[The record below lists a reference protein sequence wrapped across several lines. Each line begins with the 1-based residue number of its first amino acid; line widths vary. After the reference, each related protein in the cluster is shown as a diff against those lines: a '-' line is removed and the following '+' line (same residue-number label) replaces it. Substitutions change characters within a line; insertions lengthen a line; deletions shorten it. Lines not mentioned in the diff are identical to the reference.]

1 MRKKVAITLILVF
14 SLLFVSCSKTKDDE
28 VKEINISVA
37 ASLLEPINKIIDEY
51 KVDKNIVINVNSGG
65 SGTLKKQISSGAD
78 VGLFISANEKNVDEL
93 ISEGLVDAN
102 KKSNPITN
110 KLVLIKSNN
119 ARQEI
124 NDIQDLV
131 KLEGKIAIGET
142 STVPAGEYAKESL
155 INLGI
160 WDKIQDKII
169 YCKDVTA
176 VKAYV
181 ERGEVEAGFVYKS
194 DALDIKNSTVVL
206 EAPKDSHKEIIYTM
220 APIEGYK
227 QSAECND
234 FMKYINS
241 DKAKEILKEYGF
253 SIRE

>member
-1 MRKKVAITLILVF
+1 MRKKVAISLLLVF
-14 SLLFVSCSKTKDDE
+14 SLLFVSCYKTKDNK

-51 KVDKNIVINVNSGG
+51 KLDNEITINVNSGG

-93 ISEGLVDAN
+93 ISEGLVDTN

-119 ARQEI
+119 AKQEI
-124 NDIQDLV
+124 NNLQDLIN
-131 KLEGKIAIGET
+131 LDGKIAIGEI

-155 INLGI
+155 VNQGI

-169 YCKDVTA
+169 FCKDVTA

-181 ERGEVEAGFVYKS
+181 ERGEVEVGFIYKS
-194 DALDIKNSTVVL
+194 DAIDIENATVAIEVS
-206 EAPKDSHKEIIYTM
+206 EDTHKEIIYTM

-227 QSAECND
+227 QSVECNE
-234 FMKYINS
+234 FIKFINS